1 MNYKR
6 ALTEEAVRLL
16 EISDTPD
23 LYHMIRRW
31 ARVHIKHETVAP
43 IDTVNWPKGCLMTGL
58 MHMTYALKDSDNSPD
73 RAVSILAMA
82 SVQSYLD
89 RWIKAEAPVYTHDDC
104 LALMNLFV
112 LSDLYK
118 DEDLTLSD
126 LYLRVTDGVM
136 HFLREHDKDAEGA
149 LLYRPAQKTGQIFAD
164 SVGMVPP
171 FAIRYGLRKSDDD
184 AIELGLRQI
193 TCAIKHLTDPETGLP
208 WHVYSI
214 KENGDVE
221 TFGALGW
228 GRALGWIMFG
238 LRSSLE
244 AFNEYPPETFMAHE
258 ALKTIDGY
266 LKALSDTA
274 SSYKRQNGLFGSLLT
289 DDDSP
294 ADTSA
299 SAMILYGLGEYDI
312 TPFIPYIRSSGAVD
326 SAQGECMGIGQ
337 YSDVYASFPW
347 SVGMS
352 MMLI

>member
-1 MNYKR
+1 MNVKR

-58 MHMTYALKDSDNSPD
+58 MHMTCKLKDADNSPD

-82 SVQSYLD
+82 AVQSYLD

-118 DEDLTLSD
+118 DEDLTLST
-126 LYLRVTDGVM
+126 LYLKVTDGVM
-136 HFLREHDKDAEGA
+136 RFLTEHDKDAEGA
-149 LLYRPAQKTGQIFAD
+149 LPYRPAQKTGRIFAD

-171 FAIRYGLRKSDDD
+171 FAIRYGLIKSDDD

-208 WHVYSI
+208 RHVYSL
-214 KENGDVE
+214 KENGEAVTE
-221 TFGALGW
+221 GALGW

-238 LRSSLE
+238 LRSCVE
-244 AFNEYPPETFMAHE
+244 AFKEYPPQTFMAHE
-258 ALKTIDGY
+258 AKKTIEACLKT
-266 LKALSDTA
+266 LSETA
-274 SSYKRQNGLFGSLLT
+274 SSYKRENGLFGSLLT
-289 DDDSP
+289 DEDSP
-294 ADTSA
+294 VDTSA
-299 SAMILYGLGEYDI
+299 SAMILYGLGEFDI
-312 TPFIPYIRSSGAVD
+312 TPITPYINSSGAVT
-326 SAQGECMGIGQ
+326 SAQGECMGIGL
-337 YSDVYASFPW
+337 YSDVYASYPW